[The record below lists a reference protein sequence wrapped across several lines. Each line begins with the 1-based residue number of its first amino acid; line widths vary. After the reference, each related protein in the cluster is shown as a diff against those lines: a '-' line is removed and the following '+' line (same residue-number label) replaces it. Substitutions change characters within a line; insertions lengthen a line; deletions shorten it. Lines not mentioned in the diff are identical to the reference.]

1 MTWPLPDRP
10 KLPPVPT
17 REERRR
23 ARAAELDAIEAGQD
37 QQLPRGVR
45 RREDGS
51 WLTPYWR
58 RDDVWIVGAMVFAIV
73 LLVAFLAYWTTGAPA
88 HPAEGSREGTSELVG
103 RQAAI
108 GPVSTVWWVVGIAI
122 VVFLLAM
129 VGYVVWALVTIFRGN
144 GVRYQD
150 VSAEEQGRRQEVAR
164 LLKQVE
170 PPVSIEDA
178 QRQLGHIAPDKTAD
192 P

>member
-1 MTWPLPDRP
+1 MTWPVPDRP
-10 KLPPVPT
+10 KLPPSPT
-17 REERRR
+17 REERER
-23 ARAAELDAIEAGQD
+23 ARQARMDAIEADQD

-51 WLTPYWR
+51 WHTPYWR
-58 RDDVWIVGAMVFAIV
+58 RDDVWIVGGMVFAIV
-73 LLVAFLAYWTTGAPA
+73 LLVAFLAYWTNGAPA
-88 HPAEGSREGTSELVG
+88 HRAEGSRDGTSGIVG
-103 RQAAI
+103 RQVAS

-122 VVFLLAM
+122 VVFLVAM
-129 VGYVVWALVTIFRGN
+129 VGYVVWALVTIFRGT

-150 VSAEEQGRRQEVAR
+150 VSVDEQARRQEVAR

-170 PPVSIEDA
+170 PPVSHEEA
-178 QRQLGHIAPDKTAD
+178 QRQLGHVAPDATAD